1 MDLSKFKASLV
12 YITRDHISIKGPE
25 TVGVRRK
32 QARSESWPGKQAL
45 AKQGDKVIQQEQKS
59 WVSRCGEWECGTPAL
74 AIKLWAQR
82 LRALLQLLYL
92 LKSKHTGCQ
101 ELEEGNV

>member
-1 MDLSKFKASLV
+1 VDLSKFKASLV

-82 LRALLQLLYL
+82 LRALAALPEVL
-92 LKSKHTGCQ
+92 SSIPSNHMAAH
-101 ELEEGNV
+101 NHV